1 MASRILITRALRQN
15 QNVAAAHRNL
25 ALAHL
30 KQGQLDDAVRSYS
43 RAIALARIEQPRLHL
58 MQSMINMQSLMY
70 GGANGEYNNP
80 RHR

>member
-1 MASRILITRALRQN
+1 VRSQR
-15 QNVAAAHRNL
+15 VG
-25 ALAHL
+25 ALADHL
-30 KQGQLDDAVRSYS
+30 RTMWTDGRHRHSLDSGIGEN
-43 RAIALARIEQPRLHL
+43 RATQLHL